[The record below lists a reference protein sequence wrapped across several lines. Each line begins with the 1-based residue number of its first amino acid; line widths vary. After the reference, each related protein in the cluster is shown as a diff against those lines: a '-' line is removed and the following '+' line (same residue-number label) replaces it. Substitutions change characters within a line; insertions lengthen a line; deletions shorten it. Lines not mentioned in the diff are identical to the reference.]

1 MSEASSLPFLS
12 GMALGG
18 SVIAALG
25 AGSTM
30 FLEEKKPTVKSVSR
44 DFIIGAFMVV
54 MIMQL
59 LPESTSSI
67 IQYLLALAPLSLFR
81 SAPAAIAE
89 SAASLGELAG
99 GGGSDD
105 VEVKVGVPKF

>member
-1 MSEASSLPFLS
+1 MSNTTGSLLT

-18 SVIAALG
+18 AVIAALG

-30 FLEEKKPTVKSVSR
+30 YVEEKKPSAKSLSR
-44 DFIIGAFMVV
+44 DFIIGAVMVA

-59 LPESTSSI
+59 LPESTTSV
-67 IQYLLALAPLSLFR
+67 IQYLLALAPLSLFK

-89 SAASLGELAG
+89 SAEAAFGVGAAAG
-99 GGGSDD
+99 GDD
-105 VEVKVGVPKF
+105 LEVKVGVPKF

>member
-1 MSEASSLPFLS
+1 
-12 GMALGG
+12 MALGG

-25 AGSTM
+25 AGSAM

-67 IQYLLALAPLSLFR
+67 IQYLLTLAPLSLFT

-89 SAASLGELAG
+89 SAASLGASVG
-99 GGGSDD
+99 GGDE

>member
-1 MSEASSLPFLS
+1 
-12 GMALGG
+12 MALGG
-18 SVIAALG
+18 VVIAALG

-30 FLEEKKPTVKSVSR
+30 YVEEKKPSAKSLSR
-44 DFIIGAFMVV
+44 DFIIGAVMVA

-59 LPESTSSI
+59 LPESTTSV
-67 IQYLLALAPLSLFR
+67 IQYILALAPLSLFK

-89 SAASLGELAG
+89 SAEAAFGAVG
-99 GGGSDD
+99 AATDD

>member
-1 MSEASSLPFLS
+1 
-12 GMALGG
+12 
-18 SVIAALG
+18 
-25 AGSTM
+25 M
-30 FLEEKKPTVKSVSR
+30 FLEEKKPTMKSVSR
-44 DFIIGAFMVV
+44 DFIIGAVMVI

-59 LPESTSSI
+59 LPESTSSV

-89 SAASLGELAG
+89 SAAGFSGI
-99 GGGSDD
+99 GGGSDE

>member
-1 MSEASSLPFLS
+1 MSSTSLPLVT

-18 SVIAALG
+18 VIIASLG

-30 FLEEKKPTVKSVSR
+30 YIEEKKPSVKSLGR
-44 DFIIGAFMVV
+44 DFIIGAVMVA

-59 LPESTSSI
+59 LPESTTSVIQSI
-67 IQYLLALAPLSLFR
+67 LSLAPLSLFR

-89 SAASLGELAG
+89 SAGAVFSTGEG
-99 GGGSDD
+99 GED

>member
-1 MSEASSLPFLS
+1 MIAS
-12 GMALGG
+12 
-18 SVIAALG
+18 LG

-30 FLEEKKPTVKSVSR
+30 YIEEKKPSVKSLGR
-44 DFIIGAFMVV
+44 DFIIGAVMVA

-59 LPESTSSI
+59 LPESTTSVIQSI
-67 IQYLLALAPLSLFR
+67 LALAPLSLFK

-99 GGGSDD
+99 GGGDD